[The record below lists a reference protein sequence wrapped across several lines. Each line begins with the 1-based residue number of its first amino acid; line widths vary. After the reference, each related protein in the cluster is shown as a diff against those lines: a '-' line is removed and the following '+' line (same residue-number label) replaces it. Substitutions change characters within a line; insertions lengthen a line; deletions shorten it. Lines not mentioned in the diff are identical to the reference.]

1 MEFDMVVEML
11 KFIKEKNVMVIIFI
25 GDDYFIVY
33 NCVRVEVCFF
43 MVKVLDKNYVKK
55 NLLF

>member
-11 KFIKEKNVMVIIFI
+11 KFIKDKNVMVIILI
-25 GDDYFIVY
+25 GDDDFKVY

>member
-1 MEFDMVVEML
+1 MVVEML

-25 GDDYFIVY
+25 GDDDFIVY
-33 NCVRVEVCFF
+33 NRVRVEVCFF

>member
-1 MEFDMVVEML
+1 MEFDMVVKML
-11 KFIKEKNVMVIIFI
+11 KFIKEKNVMVIIFL
-25 GDDYFIVY
+25 GDDDFIVY

-55 NLLF
+55 NFLF

>member
-11 KFIKEKNVMVIIFI
+11 KFIKEKYVMVIIFI
-25 GDDYFIVY
+25 GDDDFIVY

>member
-25 GDDYFIVY
+25 GDDDFIVY

>member
-11 KFIKEKNVMVIIFI
+11 KFIKEKNVMVIILI
-25 GDDYFIVY
+25 GDDDFIVY

>member
-1 MEFDMVVEML
+1 MVVEML
-11 KFIKEKNVMVIIFI
+11 KFIKEKNVMGIIFI
-25 GDDYFIVY
+25 GDDDFIVY
-33 NCVRVEVCFF
+33 NRVRVEVCFF

>member
-1 MEFDMVVEML
+1 MEFDMVVKML
-11 KFIKEKNVMVIIFI
+11 KFIKEINVMVVIFL
-25 GDDYFIVY
+25 GDDDFIVY

-55 NLLF
+55 NFLF